1 MSDNKIDIDG
11 VRFKV
16 EADLSKLD
24 QDLKKGETNAKK
36 GGENLGQAAGKGF
49 DAGLKENV
57 KKTLDDVKKESDG
70 ASSSLMGIFG
80 KVGGAIAGAFA
91 LDKVVGFFKDSM
103 KYASDIQEQMG
114 GVSESTK
121 NINEDF
127 DKLTKNG
134 AGFWNSIKL
143 AVGNALN
150 TIITGLKSL
159 ALAAVDA
166 FRMKNADEITEGY
179 QRFKKEVIN
188 IGAEIDRLNTTN
200 KKTAEQELELIKLKD
215 QLSEKAKKLGLNYN
229 ELAANSKNYLDI
241 AEKIAKAEKA
251 RAREQIN
258 ELGRGLQ
265 GGLQGLESQKRDA
278 SSALRDAVSRGDRER
293 IVAIREQIAELNV
306 AIKNQKQAIADT
318 LNRRNN
324 MDQPLQGKTEEGKG
338 SPSVRA
344 EDKGN
349 EARFLDSALRLK
361 TIQTDLEY
369 TIRKAEQAASR
380 SKNPISE
387 EEKNR
392 RINMAEEEARQ
403 ATEYELSSLRQGYA
417 QFIEDTHTAKM
428 EAIKSEADNA
438 RRLSNNLLEAELAQ
452 AEDNEELIQK
462 AKEANA
468 KRQAEIDKAEAIK
481 LATQY
486 AQSFQQTMQAAQ
498 ATTTG
503 IVQLTKAKDI
513 GSSLSAQG
521 NVLQG
526 MSGFKDLAPS
536 LGVLGPIGAGFG
548 ALGGIFTSIFG
559 DSEAKAAERARQQ
572 AERDAAALKTLQ
584 SQEKYQK
591 DLLEFQKAQANLP
604 FKDLQRELRV
614 IDLQTQQKR
623 LSGMPADQAEAERL
637 QRTSG
642 AISGVLQS
650 EADKFTG
657 GVFFKNSARSPEA
670 LSAAL
675 GDVDKY
681 GPSMNLLSSIM
692 SEVAATRGESA
703 EKIGFDFYNQRL
715 SKVQSLDLPP
725 ELKQAASDFIVS
737 VAAAGFYR
745 NARDGGI
752 NTENDYMLSQARVPG
767 YSKYAGDIYNIA
779 RSYESMLGGR
789 GINTSTSNVDNLI
802 SEFQADAGMIENLFG
817 LFEKLNQTNLQI
829 QENTGKTA
837 SNTEKLVETPTR
849 SSSLIDITRGFTRS
863 LGQNMLPSSL
873 PMGLPDS
880 VHSAALAIDIQKSL
894 EERSLNKLEDLVSI
908 NRDQRE
914 FLAIISK
921 SLVAGSS
928 ADAMT
933 RMQLE
938 DLYRRSIGGIAA

>member
-91 LDKVVGFFKDSM
+91 LDKVVGFFKDCM
-103 KYASDIQEQMG
+103 KYADEVAEEMG
-114 GVSESTK
+114 GVSQATQD
-121 NINEDF
+121 INDDF
-127 DKLTKNG
+127 EKMSKNG
-134 AGFWNSIKL
+134 VGFWNSIKL
-143 AVGNALN
+143 AIGNTLN
-150 TIITGLKSL
+150 NIVTGFKSLAVVIADTFNGKSADRIIELYGRQKESLKSL
-159 ALAAVDA
+159 S
-166 FRMKNADEITEGY
+166 DEMQRLSSINNRTATEEL
-179 QRFKKEVIN
+179 KLIELKE
-188 IGAEIDRLNTTN
+188 
-200 KKTAEQELELIKLKD
+200 
-215 QLSEKAKKLGLNYN
+215 QLSARAKKLGIDYD
-229 ELAANSKNYLDI
+229 ELTRSGMSYL
-241 AEKIAKAEKA
+241 EM
-251 RAREQIN
+251 
-258 ELGRGLQ
+258 
-265 GGLQGLESQKRDA
+265 
-278 SSALRDAVSRGDRER
+278 
-293 IVAIREQIAELNV
+293 
-306 AIKNQKQAIADT
+306 
-318 LNRRNN
+318 LNRVADIERN
-324 MDQPLQGKTEEGKG
+324 
-338 SPSVRA
+338 
-344 EDKGN
+344 
-349 EARFLDSALRLK
+349 
-361 TIQTDLEY
+361 
-369 TIRKAEQAASR
+369 
-380 SKNPISE
+380 
-387 EEKNR
+387 
-392 RINMAEEEARQ
+392 
-403 ATEYELSSLRQGYA
+403 
-417 QFIEDTHTAKM
+417 
-428 EAIKSEADNA
+428 NA
-438 RRLSNNLLEAELAQ
+438 RRDIYRNAQSHLDTAATRYNQAGVAEAEAQ
-452 AEDNEELIQK
+452 RLQDPNLRPGNLVLYGSESYINARIAASQRRAIELRAAGEAEMRAYQDNINRLSLQQESSNRTPESTGGATKLIEQRFIETQKSIAKIVENFNSTIKKIGQDFRSGAINLTQKENREKDAGDDLSSRLDYEKQASMQMYAEYIEERYTANKIALDRQMDDQTRASREALNAEFITEEEYETRIQEIR
-462 AKEANA
+462 EANA
-468 KRQAEIDKAEAIK
+468 RKNAMLYAE
-481 LATQY
+481 
-486 AQSFQQTMQAAQ
+486 SFAQTMQAAQ

-503 IVQLTKAKDI
+503 FVQLTKAKDI

-521 NVLQG
+521 NVLRG
-526 MSGFKDLAPS
+526 LSGFKDIAPS
-536 LGVLGPIGAGFG
+536 LKVLGPIGDGIG
-548 ALGGIFTSIFG
+548 ALGGIFSAIMG

-657 GVFFKNSARSPEA
+657 GVFFKDSARSPEA